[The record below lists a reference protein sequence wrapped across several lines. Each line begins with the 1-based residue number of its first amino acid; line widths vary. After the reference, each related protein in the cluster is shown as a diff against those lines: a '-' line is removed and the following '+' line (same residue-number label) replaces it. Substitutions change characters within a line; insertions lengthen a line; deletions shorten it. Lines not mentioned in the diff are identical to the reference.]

1 MQSTKSFQRV
11 SLTLQD
17 TEILKGIAVLLLLF
31 HHLFLGGVDFD
42 DVYVGQIPL
51 VQTFGEQSKLCVA
64 IFVFLS
70 GYGLTAGAMKTGGI
84 PNLLAFYRKRYV
96 KLMVNFWLIW
106 LLFVPV
112 GVLAFNR
119 TFPDVYGEHY
129 MIRIFTDLLGVCSTS
144 SYNPTWWFY
153 GCIIC
158 LYILFPFLYKILD
171 YWYLLIPLSAVL
183 AFVWII
189 PTPGFDIC
197 RSYLS
202 VFMLGMVV
210 KKIYPPLTCIRKAPA
225 VLSLFSVAILFV
237 CRMWV
242 PFTFSILW
250 DVVIVGVGVCV
261 YVQLYIPQWLARTL
275 SFMGKHSFNI
285 FLFHTFF
292 LLYSRSFIYWS
303 KNPILIFLTMLL
315 TCVVVSIGIEWV
327 KKTFGIY
334 KLQKLL
340 VGD

>member
-31 HHLFLGGVDFD
+31 HHLFLEGVGFD
-42 DVYVGQIPL
+42 DLYVGQIPL
-51 VQTFGEQSKLCVA
+51 MQTFGAQSKLCVA

-70 GYGLTAGAMKTGGI
+70 GYGLTAGAIKTGGI

-129 MIRIFTDLLGVCSTS
+129 IIRIFTDLLGVCSTS

-158 LYILFPFLYKILD
+158 LYILFPFLYKIMD
-171 YWYLLIPLSAVL
+171 YWYLLIPISGVL

-197 RSYLS
+197 RSYLC
-202 VFMLGMVV
+202 VFLLGMAV
-210 KKIYPPLTCIRKAPA
+210 KKICPPPPIHSQGFCSVVVI
-225 VLSLFSVAILFV
+225 LSRHFV
-237 CRMWV
+237 CLQNVGAVYIQHIMGCSYCRGRSLRLC
-242 PFTFSILW
+242 P
-250 DVVIVGVGVCV
+250 VVYSAMAGKGIVV
-261 YVQLYIPQWLARTL
+261 YGQTQL
-275 SFMGKHSFNI
+275 
-285 FLFHTFF
+285 
-292 LLYSRSFIYWS
+292 
-303 KNPILIFLTMLL
+303 
-315 TCVVVSIGIEWV
+315 
-327 KKTFGIY
+327 
-334 KLQKLL
+334 
-340 VGD
+340 

>member
-31 HHLFLGGVDFD
+31 HHLFFEGVGFD
-42 DVYVGQIPL
+42 DLYVGQIPL

-70 GYGLTAGAMKTGGI
+70 GYGLTAGAVKTGGI

-112 GVLAFNR
+112 GVLVFNR

-144 SYNPTWWFY
+144 SYNPNWWFY

-183 AFVWII
+183 AFIFAV
-189 PTPGFDIC
+189 TMPGIDLF
-197 RSYLS
+197 RHYLCG
-202 VFMLGMVV
+202 FLLGMVV
-210 KKIYPPLTCIRKAPA
+210 KKICPPLYIRKAPA
-225 VLSLFSVAILFV
+225 VLSLCSVTVLFV

-242 PFTFSILW
+242 PYTINLLW
-250 DVVIVGVGVCV
+250 DAVIVVVGVCV
-261 YVQLYIPQWLARTL
+261 YVQLYIPQWLARAL

-285 FLFHTFF
+285 FLFHMFF

-303 KNPILIFLTMLL
+303 KNPILIFLTMLI

>member
-51 VQTFGEQSKLCVA
+51 VQTFGAQSKLCVA

-70 GYGLTAGAMKTGGI
+70 GYGLTAGAIKTGGI

-112 GVLAFNR
+112 GVVAFNR

-129 MIRIFTDLLGVCSTS
+129 MIRIFTDLLGACSIS

-158 LYILFPFLYKILD
+158 LYILFPFLYKIMD
-171 YWYLLIPLSAVL
+171 YWYLLIPISGVL

-197 RSYLS
+197 RSYLC
-202 VFMLGMVV
+202 VFLLGMAV
-210 KKIYPPLTCIRKAPA
+210 KNICPPHLYIRKAPA
-225 VLSLFSVAILFV
+225 VLSLFSVAVLFV

-242 PFTFSILW
+242 PYTFNLLW
-250 DVVIVGVGVCV
+250 DAVIVVVGVCV
-261 YVQLYIPQWLARTL
+261 YVQLYIPQWLARAL

-303 KNPILIFLTMLL
+303 KNPILIFLTMLI

-334 KLQKLL
+334 KFQKLL
-340 VGD
+340 IGD